1 MSQLKSGVNLK
12 KVELP
17 KKQKNKKKGSQLKS
31 WISLNEN

>member
-17 KKQKNKKKGSQLKS
+17 KKQKNKKKGVTIKKLDQS
-31 WISLNEN
+31 